1 MTVLSFSFPVKWLTH
16 HSRWWARRYRNIHHA
31 NLCIYSI
38 AAILI
43 ASFWCEMHVFG
54 GISSNGR
61 APASHAGSTGIDTR
75 ILQDQ
80 DFWDPPF
87 LSFLSF
93 SFPFAGIC
101 FSFICYKMPV
111 VCHDF
116 QHKTTVFQSLCYLLE
131 QNYLSV
137 HSLSPSAEEAYI
149 SWCTFKLR
157 TFNFTLYVKFS
168 DTLNLAQLGPWFAW
182 RKWSCCCRFQ

>member
-1 MTVLSFSFPVKWLTH
+1 MYSGELAQMVERPLRMREVPGSIPGFSKIKIFG
-16 HSRWWARRYRNIHHA
+16 IHH
-31 NLCIYSI
+31 
-38 AAILI
+38 
-43 ASFWCEMHVFG
+43 
-54 GISSNGR
+54 
-61 APASHAGSTGIDTR
+61 
-75 ILQDQ
+75 
-80 DFWDPPF
+80 F

-93 SFPFAGIC
+93 SFLFAGIC

-116 QHKTTVFQSLCYLLE
+116 QHRTTVFQSLCYLLE
-131 QNYLSV
+131 QWSYNTGYLSV